1 MSASGNLSRILVA
14 IDGSA
19 NSMRAADAA
28 IFTAKN
34 AGAKLLLVNALHVP
48 YSDLYLTE
56 MGNYPE
62 YTKKQAKEE
71 AEKWFEEIR
80 QRAKQNNVEVE
91 EAEAIEPFPTVVG
104 SIVNYAEHKN
114 VDLIVIGNIGK
125 TGFEQILIGSVALGI
140 VRYAKRSVMIIK

>member
-28 IFTAKN
+28 ISAAKKV
-34 AGAKLLLVNALHVP
+34 GAKLLVVNALNVP

-62 YTKKQAKEE
+62 YAKKQAKEE
-71 AEKWFEEIR
+71 TEKWFEEIR
-80 QRAKQNNVEVE
+80 QRAKEKNVQVDVEV
-91 EAEAIEPFPTVVG
+91 IEPFPTIVG

-114 VDLIVIGNIGK
+114 VDLIVIGSIGK
-125 TGFEQILIGSVALGI
+125 TGFEQILLGSVALGI
-140 VRYAKRSVMIIK
+140 VRYARRSVLVVK

>member
-28 IFTAKN
+28 ISTAKKV
-34 AGAKLLLVNALHVP
+34 GAKLLVVNALHAP

-71 AEKWFEEIR
+71 AEGWFKEIR
-80 QRAKQNNVEVE
+80 QKAKENNVEVE
-91 EAEAIEPFPTVVG
+91 ETEIIEPFPTIVG
-104 SIVNYAEHKN
+104 ALVNHAEHKN
-114 VDLIVIGNIGK
+114 VDLIVVGSIGR
-125 TGFEQILIGSVALGI
+125 TGFEQILLGSVALGI
-140 VRYAKRSVMIIK
+140 VRYATRSVMVVK

>member
-28 IFTAKN
+28 ISAAKKV
-34 AGAKLLLVNALHVP
+34 GAKLLVVKSLNVP

-56 MGNYPE
+56 IGNYPE
-62 YTKKQAKEE
+62 HAKKQAKEE
-71 AEKWFEEIR
+71 VEKWFEEIR
-80 QRAKQNNVEVE
+80 QRAKEKNVQVETAEV
-91 EAEAIEPFPTVVG
+91 IEPFPTVVG

-114 VDLIVIGNIGK
+114 VDLIVIGSIGR
-125 TGFEQILIGSVALGI
+125 TGFEQILLGSVALGI
-140 VRYAKRSVMIIK
+140 VRYATRSVLVVK

>member
-14 IDGSA
+14 IDGST

-28 IFTAKN
+28 IFTAKK
-34 AGAKLLLVNALHVP
+34 AGAKLLVVNALHVP

-62 YTKKQAKEE
+62 YTKKQAKED
-71 AEKWFEEIR
+71 AEKWFDEIR
-80 QRAKQNNVEVE
+80 QKAKQNNVEIE
-91 EAEAIEPFPTVVG
+91 GAEAIEPFPTIVG

-114 VDLIVIGNIGK
+114 VDLIVVGSIGR
-125 TGFEQILIGSVALGI
+125 TGFEKILLGSVALGI
-140 VRYAKRSVMIIK
+140 VRYSTRSVMIVK